1 VVAVAGE
8 GLAVTAATRDV
19 AVVGGGPAG
28 CAAGVFTA
36 RYGLDTLLFDRGRS
50 SIARCAHLENYLGFP
65 GGIDTETF
73 YGLVHDHAEDA
84 GCTLRDDLVESVDR
98 EGDGF
103 AVTTTDGET
112 VTARRVVAA
121 TRYDAEYL
129 RGLDDDAAMF
139 ETFEYDGEEREQFDT
154 DYPDHDG
161 TTPVAGLYVAS
172 PSAESLQALVVAGRG
187 ARVGRRLVEDVRRER
202 GYPEPVATHV
212 DWMRSVAEQDDEWAD
227 RDRWREWYAT
237 RLPDDREPVPERRER
252 EIDRRLE
259 TYLTDDEIE
268 RRRERAH
275 DRLLDHVDDERILA
289 AARDIES
296 RRGSEAGN

>member
-1 VVAVAGE
+1 VGVAGE
-8 GLAVTAATRDV
+8 ARAVTTTGYDV

-36 RYGLDTLLFDRGRS
+36 RYGLNTVVFDRGRS

-73 YGLVHDHAEDA
+73 YDLVHDHVTAA
-84 GCTLRDDLVESVDR
+84 GCAIRDGMVESVDR
-98 EGDGF
+98 EGEAF
-103 AVTTTDGET
+103 AVTTAEGAS
-112 VTARRVVAA
+112 VTARQVVAA

-139 ETFEYDGEEREQFDT
+139 ETYEYDGEEREQFDT

-161 TTPVAGLYVAS
+161 TTPVEGLYVAS

-187 ARVGRRLVEDVRRER
+187 ARVGRQVIADVRRER
-202 GYPEPVATHV
+202 GYPEPVATRV
-212 DWMRSVAEQDDEWAD
+212 DWMRAAAERDAEWAD
-227 RDRWREWYAT
+227 RDRWREWYAN
-237 RLPDDREPVPERRER
+237 RVPDDHDPDPERRER
-252 EIDRRLE
+252 EIDRRLG
-259 TYLTDDEIE
+259 TYLTAEEID

-275 DRLLDHVDDERILA
+275 DRLLDHVDDDRILA
-289 AARDIES
+289 AARDIEA
-296 RRGSEAGN
+296 RRRSEAGN

>member
-1 VVAVAGE
+1 VAS
-8 GLAVTAATRDV
+8 TARDV

-28 CAAGVFTA
+28 CAVGVFTA

-65 GGIDTETF
+65 GGIDVETL
-73 YGLVHDHAEDA
+73 YDLVHDHATEA
-84 GCTLRDDLVESVDR
+84 GCEIRDDLVESVDR

-103 AVTTTDGET
+103 VVTTADGDS
-112 VTARRVVAA
+112 VAARRVVAA

-129 RGLDDDAAMF
+129 RGLDDEAAMF
-139 ETFEYDGEEREQFDT
+139 ETYEYDGEERERFDT

-161 TTPVAGLYVAS
+161 TTPVEGLYVAS

-187 ARVGRRLVEDVRRER
+187 ARVGGQVIEDVRRQR
-202 GYPEPVATHV
+202 GYPEGVATHV
-212 DWMRSVAEQDDEWAD
+212 DWMRVAAERGDEWAD

-237 RLPDDREPVPERRER
+237 RLPADHDPSPERRER

-275 DRLLDHVDDERILA
+275 DRLLEHVDDDRILA

-296 RRGSEAGN
+296 RREAGN